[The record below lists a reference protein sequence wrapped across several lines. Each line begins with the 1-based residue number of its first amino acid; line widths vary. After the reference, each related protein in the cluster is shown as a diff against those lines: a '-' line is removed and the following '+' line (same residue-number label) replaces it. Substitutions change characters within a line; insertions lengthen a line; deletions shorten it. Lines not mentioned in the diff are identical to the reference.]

1 MEKNW
6 SIGPAEGDGVP
17 DCKKIQNYIY
27 RFSDQIG
34 MGNFSKVYKGINQT
48 TSKKQ
53 LIQISKLQ

>member
-53 LIQISKLQ
+53 LI